1 MKNLL
6 EEINKVLNEDYP
18 DVGKDSS
25 FSIESNGP
33 LYDVVG
39 DTTNHVYNSFSSE
52 GEAEDEIQNL
62 EKGLQEDDYT
72 LENEMKDTVYGDI
85 DRENISDT
93 EGLEDLYNYYREEN
107 EEAANYIDDNYDEIL
122 EYIENGGLD
131 G

>member
-1 MKNLL
+1 MTKLL
-6 EEINKVLNEDYP
+6 EEINKVLKEDYP

-52 GEAEDEIQNL
+52 GEA
-62 EKGLQEDDYT
+62 EDDYT